1 MGDLWNTV
9 SKYPRFLA
17 GVTLG
22 VILNAFSPLLP
33 LFKRPVTAIA
43 LTAILIALLSFFV
56 FTLKAMLGIEATE
69 L

>member
-1 MGDLWNTV
+1 MGDLWNTI
-9 SKYPRFLA
+9 SKYPRFLI

-22 VILNAFSPLLP
+22 VILNGFSPLLP